1 MAKRQRTST
10 AQHHHPHAS
19 PSRNQALVVA
29 GSSLFLSTGLATL
42 TWVWTAA
49 LERELAS
56 DTDAA
61 VDMDGMVVVAWWA
74 GDAAVK
80 WALLSAGG
88 SLCGTLGLLLV
99 SQPSN
104 RTRREFVR

>member
-10 AQHHHPHAS
+10 AHHHHQHAS
-19 PSRNQALVVA
+19 PSRTQALVVA

-99 SQPSN
+99 SQPST
-104 RTRREFVR
+104 RTRQEFVR